1 MSIPTTDLTGSFWIA
16 IGTMVFAFFGLIVRY
31 SYKSKCKNISC
42 CCLRIER
49 DIEDELK
56 EDLEEMKNKG
66 NESPKIPG
74 SI

>member
-1 MSIPTTDLTGSFWIA
+1 MDLSEAFWLA
-16 IGTMVFAFFGLIVRY
+16 FVGGGFAMVGLIVRY

-56 EDLEEMKNKG
+56 EDLEAMKHKG
-66 NESPKIPG
+66 DESPKIPG